1 MHFMRCEYH
10 MKNFRRPR
18 NPPQREKETHPEE
31 MKKNTIYICWQEG
44 FF

>member
-1 MHFMRCEYH
+1 MHFMRCKYH
-10 MKNFRRPR
+10 MKNFRRLR